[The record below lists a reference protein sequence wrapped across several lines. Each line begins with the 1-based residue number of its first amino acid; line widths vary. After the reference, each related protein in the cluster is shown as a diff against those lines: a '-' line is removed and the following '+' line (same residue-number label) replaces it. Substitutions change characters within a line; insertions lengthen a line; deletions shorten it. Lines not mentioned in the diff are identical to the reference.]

1 MPGVWNVNNG
11 YNVNSKKISSKL
23 TFEVGERFTGRVVS
37 KGDGK
42 DVTVKLADGWQ
53 FIAELDGNVNLDDI
67 KLVKFQVD
75 GFDNGKLKLKLVKG
89 TTDGAVVEDENFQ
102 EIVEKE
108 GLSKDDIEVLKR
120 MVKHNIPLTRDNINE
135 IKSLIQFNEKI
146 NSNSGEIDAFIEK
159 YLQSKGIE
167 PGSEHGEAIKETLTK
182 FLNVFKNMDVDDII
196 TFIENKLDFS
206 EENIDSFNKLF
217 KGDSSIEKLLVK
229 ISDSL
234 NNLDMLDGKDIKS
247 NQDTTKEQLVS
258 KEAELTKT
266 SENNSNVLAS
276 KVYNSNEPTSRKLN
290 ILDILKTISGNTES
304 ETDTAQK
311 VPSEVVQEKGN
322 ISDSLMEKLEDKQ
335 LLRTLKNV
343 IGDSIETRDIGRNQA
358 SSLMESFNKSR
369 LEDILTQVEGREI
382 RLTDSEYK
390 KLNELIN
397 SKLPSQESLKQ
408 TVDYE
413 KSNFNRSLSSEMNKS
428 ISIKDNIVRNSS
440 EEFVKNTLSNKDAI
454 KSEMKDKID
463 NIRDIVRGI
472 ISKTELKDAGYEK
485 VMSLIK
491 ENINTFKVFNSISNE
506 YYYLNIPINVENK
519 EYPCKLIIKDN
530 RKDGKKIDKTNAKM
544 VVSVKTIN
552 LGEVDG
558 YLTMKENRI
567 DVMLKCE
574 KDFISIVNNNKVK
587 LADGLGSLGLFVNV
601 NVAEKENPADIVSC
615 RDFFNDFTISTIDIK
630 V

>member
-42 DVTVKLADGWQ
+42 DVTIKLADGWQ
-53 FIAELDGNVNLDDI
+53 FIAELDDNVNLDDI
-67 KLVKFQVD
+67 KLVKFEVD
-75 GFDNGKLKLKLVKG
+75 GLDNGKLKLKLVKG
-89 TTDGAVVEDENFQ
+89 TTDGTVVEDENFK
-102 EIVEKE
+102 EIIEKE

-120 MVKHNIPLTRDNINE
+120 MVKHNIPLTRENINE

-167 PGSEHGEAIKETLTK
+167 SGSEQGDAIKETLTK
-182 FLNVFKNMDVDDII
+182 FLSVFKNMDVDDII

-206 EENIDSFNKLF
+206 EENIDSYNKLF
-217 KGDSSIEKLLVK
+217 KEDSSIEKLLVK
-229 ISDSL
+229 IRDSL
-234 NNLDMLDGKDIKS
+234 NNLDMLDEKDIKT
-247 NQDTTKEQLVS
+247 NQGTTKEKLVS
-258 KEAELTKT
+258 KDVELTKP

-276 KVYNSNEPTSRKLN
+276 KVYNSNEPTNRKLN

-304 ETDTAQK
+304 KTDI
-311 VPSEVVQEKGN
+311 SEKAFSDVIEEKGN

-335 LLRTLKNV
+335 LLNTLKSI
-343 IGDSIETRDIGRNQA
+343 IGDSSETRDIGRNQA

-369 LEDILTQVEGREI
+369 LEDILTQLEGREVS
-382 RLTDSEYK
+382 LTDSEYK
-390 KLNELIN
+390 KFNEWIN

-408 TVDYE
+408 TVYDE
-413 KSNFNRSLSSEMNKS
+413 KSNLNKS
-428 ISIKDNIVRNSS
+428 ISTKESIVRNSS
-440 EEFVKNTLSNKDAI
+440 EEFLKNILSSKDEI

-472 ISKTELKDAGYEK
+472 ISKTELKDVGYDK
-485 VMSLIK
+485 VMGLIK

-519 EYPCKLIIKDN
+519 EYPCKFIIKDN

-574 KDFISIVNNNKVK
+574 KEFISIVNNNKVK
-587 LADGLGSLGLFVNV
+587 LVDGLGSLGLFVNV
-601 NVAEKENPADIVSC
+601 NVAEKENPVDIVSC

>member
-42 DVTVKLADGWQ
+42 DVTIKLADGWQ
-53 FIAELDGNVNLDDI
+53 FIAELDDNVNLDDI
-67 KLVKFQVD
+67 KLVKFEVD
-75 GFDNGKLKLKLVKG
+75 GLDNGKLKLKLVKG
-89 TTDGAVVEDENFQ
+89 TTDGTVVEDENFK
-102 EIVEKE
+102 EIIEKE

-120 MVKHNIPLTRDNINE
+120 MVKHNIPLTRENINE

-167 PGSEHGEAIKETLTK
+167 SGSEQGDAIKETLTK
-182 FLNVFKNMDVDDII
+182 FLSVFKNMDVDDII

-206 EENIDSFNKLF
+206 EENIDSYNKLF
-217 KGDSSIEKLLVK
+217 KEDSSIEKLLVK
-229 ISDSL
+229 IRDSL
-234 NNLDMLDGKDIKS
+234 NNLDMLDEKHIKT
-247 NQDTTKEQLVS
+247 NQDTTKEKLVS
-258 KEAELTKT
+258 KDVELTKP

-276 KVYNSNEPTSRKLN
+276 KVYNSNEPTNRKLN

-304 ETDTAQK
+304 KTDI
-311 VPSEVVQEKGN
+311 SEKAFSDVIEEKGN

-335 LLRTLKNV
+335 LLNTLKSI
-343 IGDSIETRDIGRNQA
+343 IGDSSETRDIGRNQA

-369 LEDILTQVEGREI
+369 LEDILTQLEGREVS
-382 RLTDSEYK
+382 LTDSEYK
-390 KLNELIN
+390 KFNEWIN

-408 TVDYE
+408 TVYDE
-413 KSNFNRSLSSEMNKS
+413 KSNLNKS
-428 ISIKDNIVRNSS
+428 ISTKDSIVRNSS
-440 EEFVKNTLSNKDAI
+440 EEFLKNILSSKDEI

-472 ISKTELKDAGYEK
+472 ISKTELKDVGYDK
-485 VMSLIK
+485 VMGLIK

-519 EYPCKLIIKDN
+519 EYPCKFIIKDN

-574 KDFISIVNNNKVK
+574 KEFISIVNNNKVK
-587 LADGLGSLGLFVNV
+587 LVDGLGSLGLFVNV
-601 NVAEKENPADIVSC
+601 NVAEKENPVDIVSC

>member
-42 DVTVKLADGWQ
+42 DVTIKLADGWQ
-53 FIAELDGNVNLDDI
+53 FIAELDDNVNLDDI
-67 KLVKFQVD
+67 KLVKFEVD

-89 TTDGAVVEDENFQ
+89 TTDGTVVEDENFK

-120 MVKHNIPLTRDNINE
+120 MVKHNIPLTRENINE

-146 NSNSGEIDAFIEK
+146 NSNSREIDAFIEK

-167 PGSEHGEAIKETLTK
+167 AGSEQGDAIKETLTK
-182 FLNVFKNMDVDDII
+182 FLSVFKNMDVDDII

-206 EENIDSFNKLF
+206 EENIDSYNKLF
-217 KGDSSIEKLLVK
+217 KEDSSIEKLLVK
-229 ISDSL
+229 IRDSL
-234 NNLDMLDGKDIKS
+234 NNLDMLDEKDIKT
-247 NQDTTKEQLVS
+247 NQDTTKEKLVS
-258 KEAELTKT
+258 KDVELTKP

-276 KVYNSNEPTSRKLN
+276 KVYNSNEPTNRKLN
-290 ILDILKTISGNTES
+290 ILDILKTISGNAES
-304 ETDTAQK
+304 ETDI
-311 VPSEVVQEKGN
+311 SEKAFSDVIEEKGN

-335 LLRTLKNV
+335 LLNTLKSI
-343 IGDSIETRDIGRNQA
+343 IGDSSETRDIGRNQA

-369 LEDILTQVEGREI
+369 LEDILTQVEGREVS
-382 RLTDSEYK
+382 LTDSEYK

-408 TVDYE
+408 TLYDE
-413 KSNFNRSLSSEMNKS
+413 KSNLNKS
-428 ISIKDNIVRNSS
+428 ISTKDSILRNSS
-440 EEFVKNTLSNKDAI
+440 EEFIKNILSSKDEI

-472 ISKTELKDAGYEK
+472 ISKTELKDAGYDK

-519 EYPCKLIIKDN
+519 EYPCKFIIKDN

-574 KDFISIVNNNKVK
+574 KEFISIVNNNKVK
-587 LADGLGSLGLFVNV
+587 LVDGLGSLGLFVNV
-601 NVAEKENPADIVSC
+601 NVAEKENPVDIVSC
-615 RDFFNDFTISTIDIK
+615 RDFFNDFTISAIDIK

>member
-11 YNVNSKKISSKL
+11 YNVDSKKISSKL

-42 DVTVKLADGWQ
+42 DVTIKLADGWQ
-53 FIAELDGNVNLDDI
+53 FIAELDDNVNLDDI
-67 KLVKFQVD
+67 KLVKFEVD
-75 GFDNGKLKLKLVKG
+75 GLDNGKLKLKLVKG
-89 TTDGAVVEDENFQ
+89 TTDGTVVEDENFK
-102 EIVEKE
+102 EIIEKE

-120 MVKHNIPLTRDNINE
+120 MVKHNIPLTRENINE

-167 PGSEHGEAIKETLTK
+167 SGSEQGDAIKETLIK
-182 FLNVFKNMDVDDII
+182 FLSVFKNMDVDDII

-206 EENIDSFNKLF
+206 EENIDSYNKLF
-217 KGDSSIEKLLVK
+217 KEDSSIEKLLVK
-229 ISDSL
+229 IRDS
-234 NNLDMLDGKDIKS
+234 
-247 NQDTTKEQLVS
+247 
-258 KEAELTKT
+258 
-266 SENNSNVLAS
+266 
-276 KVYNSNEPTSRKLN
+276 
-290 ILDILKTISGNTES
+290 LDILKTISGNTES
-304 ETDTAQK
+304 KTDISEK
-311 VPSEVVQEKGN
+311 VSSEVIEEKGN

-335 LLRTLKNV
+335 LLNTLKSI
-343 IGDSIETRDIGRNQA
+343 IGDSSETRDIGRNQA

-369 LEDILTQVEGREI
+369 LEDILTQVEGREVS
-382 RLTDSEYK
+382 LTDSEYK
-390 KLNELIN
+390 KFNELIN

-408 TVDYE
+408 TLYDE
-413 KSNFNRSLSSEMNKS
+413 KSNLNKS
-428 ISIKDNIVRNSS
+428 ISTKDSIVRNSS
-440 EEFVKNTLSNKDAI
+440 EEFVKNILSSKDEI

-472 ISKTELKDAGYEK
+472 ISKTELKDVGYDK
-485 VMSLIK
+485 VMGLIK

-519 EYPCKLIIKDN
+519 EYPCKFIIKDN

-574 KDFISIVNNNKVK
+574 KEFTSILNNNKVK
-587 LADGLGSLGLFVNV
+587 LVNGLGTLGLFVNV
-601 NVAEKENPADIVSC
+601 NVAEKENPVDIVSC

>member
-42 DVTVKLADGWQ
+42 DVTIKLADGWQ

-89 TTDGAVVEDENFQ
+89 TTDGAVVEDENFK

-120 MVKHNIPLTRDNINE
+120 MVKHNIPLTRENINE

-146 NSNSGEIDAFIEK
+146 NSNSEEIDAFIEK

-167 PGSEHGEAIKETLTK
+167 SGSEQGDAIKETLTK
-182 FLNVFKNMDVDDII
+182 FLSVFKNMDVDDII

-217 KGDSSIEKLLVK
+217 KGDFSIEKLLVK
-229 ISDSL
+229 IRDSL
-234 NNLDMLDGKDIKS
+234 SNLDMLDEKDRKS
-247 NQDTTKEQLVS
+247 NPDTTKEQLVS
-258 KEAELTKT
+258 KEAELTKP

-276 KVYNSNEPTSRKLN
+276 KVYNSNEPTNRKLN

-304 ETDTAQK
+304 EIDIEK
-311 VPSEVVQEKGN
+311 VPSEVIQEKGN

-335 LLRTLKNV
+335 LLNTLKSV
-343 IGDSIETRDIGRNQA
+343 IGDLTETRDIGRNQA
-358 SSLMESFNKSR
+358 SSLIESFNKSR
-369 LEDILTQVEGREI
+369 LEDILTQVEGREVRI
-382 RLTDSEYK
+382 TDSEYK

-408 TVDYE
+408 TVADE
-413 KSNFNRSLSSEMNKS
+413 KSNLNRSLSSEMNKS
-428 ISIKDNIVRNSS
+428 ISIKNI
-440 EEFVKNTLSNKDAI
+440 LSNKDEI

-519 EYPCKLIIKDN
+519 EYPCNLIIKDN

-558 YLTMKENRI
+558 YLTMRENRI

-574 KDFISIVNNNKVK
+574 KEFISTVNNNKVK
-587 LADGLGSLGLFVNV
+587 LVDGLGSLGVFVNV
-601 NVAEKENPADIVSC
+601 NVAEKENPVDIVSC

>member
-42 DVTVKLADGWQ
+42 DVTIKLADGWQ
-53 FIAELDGNVNLDDI
+53 FIAELDDNVNLDDI

-89 TTDGAVVEDENFQ
+89 TTDGTVVEDENFK
-102 EIVEKE
+102 EIIEKE

-120 MVKHNIPLTRDNINE
+120 MVKHNIPLTRENINE

-167 PGSEHGEAIKETLTK
+167 SGSEQGDAIKETLTK
-182 FLNVFKNMDVDDII
+182 FLSVFKNMDVDDII

-206 EENIDSFNKLF
+206 EENIDSYNKLF
-217 KGDSSIEKLLVK
+217 KEDSSIEKLLVK
-229 ISDSL
+229 IRDSL
-234 NNLDMLDGKDIKS
+234 NNLDMLDEKDIKT
-247 NQDTTKEQLVS
+247 NQGTTKEKLVS
-258 KEAELTKT
+258 KDVELTKP

-276 KVYNSNEPTSRKLN
+276 KVYNSNEPTNRKLN

-304 ETDTAQK
+304 KTDI
-311 VPSEVVQEKGN
+311 SEKAFSDVIEEKGN

-335 LLRTLKNV
+335 LLNTLKSI
-343 IGDSIETRDIGRNQA
+343 IGDSSETRDIGRNQA

-369 LEDILTQVEGREI
+369 LEDILTQLEGREVS
-382 RLTDSEYK
+382 LTDSEYK
-390 KLNELIN
+390 KFNEWIN

-408 TVDYE
+408 TVYDE
-413 KSNFNRSLSSEMNKS
+413 KSNLNKS
-428 ISIKDNIVRNSS
+428 ISTKESIVRNSS
-440 EEFVKNTLSNKDAI
+440 EEFLKNILSSKDEI

-472 ISKTELKDAGYEK
+472 ISKTELKDVGYDK
-485 VMSLIK
+485 VMGLIK

-519 EYPCKLIIKDN
+519 EYPCKFIIKDN

-574 KDFISIVNNNKVK
+574 KEFISIVNNNKVK
-587 LADGLGSLGLFVNV
+587 LVDGLGSLGLFVNV
-601 NVAEKENPADIVSC
+601 NVAEKENPVDIVSC

>member
-42 DVTVKLADGWQ
+42 DVTIKLADGWQ
-53 FIAELDGNVNLDDI
+53 FIAELDDNVNLDDI

-89 TTDGAVVEDENFQ
+89 TTDGTVVEDENFK

-108 GLSKDDIEVLKR
+108 RLSKDDIEVLKR
-120 MVKHNIPLTRDNINE
+120 MVKHNIPLTRENINE

-146 NSNSGEIDAFIEK
+146 NSNSEEIDAFIEK

-167 PGSEHGEAIKETLTK
+167 AGSEQGDAIKETLTK
-182 FLNVFKNMDVDDII
+182 FLSVFKNMDVDDII

-206 EENIDSFNKLF
+206 EENIDSYNKLF
-217 KGDSSIEKLLVK
+217 KEDSSIEKLLVK
-229 ISDSL
+229 IRDSL
-234 NNLDMLDGKDIKS
+234 NNLDMLDEKDIKT
-247 NQDTTKEQLVS
+247 NQDTTKEKLVS
-258 KEAELTKT
+258 KDVELTKP

-276 KVYNSNEPTSRKLN
+276 KVYNSNEPTNRKLN

-304 ETDTAQK
+304 KTDISEK
-311 VPSEVVQEKGN
+311 VSSEVIEEKGN

-335 LLRTLKNV
+335 LLNTLKSI
-343 IGDSIETRDIGRNQA
+343 IGDSSETRDIGRNQA

-369 LEDILTQVEGREI
+369 LEDILTQVEGREV

-397 SKLPSQESLKQ
+397 SKLLSQESLKQ
-408 TVDYE
+408 TLYDE
-413 KSNFNRSLSSEMNKS
+413 KSNLNKS
-428 ISIKDNIVRNSS
+428 ISTKDSIVRNSS
-440 EEFVKNTLSNKDAI
+440 EEFLKNILSSKDEI

-472 ISKTELKDAGYEK
+472 ISKTELKDVGYDK

-519 EYPCKLIIKDN
+519 EYPCKFIIKDN

-574 KDFISIVNNNKVK
+574 KEFISIVNNNKVK
-587 LADGLGSLGLFVNV
+587 LVDGLGSLGLFVNI
-601 NVAEKENPADIVSC
+601 NVAEKENPVDIVSC
-615 RDFFNDFTISTIDIK
+615 RDFFNDFTISAIDIK